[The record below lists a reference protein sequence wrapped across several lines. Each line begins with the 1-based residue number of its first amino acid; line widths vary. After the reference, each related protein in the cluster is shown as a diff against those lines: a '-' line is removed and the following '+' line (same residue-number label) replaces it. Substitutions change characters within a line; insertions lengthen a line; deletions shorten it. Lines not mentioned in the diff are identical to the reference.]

1 MKVWLFKNIVFRYV
15 ALVTKKLWAILDFFS
30 KDRTFLA
37 LYPTLCIE
45 KIFFFT
51 KNPLNYLSLKVT
63 KFHDYSVKNERNYKG
78 GGGVTILRRKKVFS
92 ISNM

>member
-15 ALVTKKLWAILDFFS
+15 ALVTKKLWAILDFFP
-30 KDRTFLA
+30 KTGLFLA
-37 LYPTLCIE
+37 LFPTQCIY
-45 KIFFFT
+45 IFT
-51 KNPLNYLSLKVT
+51 KNPLNYFSLKVT
-63 KFHDYSVKNERNYKG
+63 KFHDDSVKNERNYKG